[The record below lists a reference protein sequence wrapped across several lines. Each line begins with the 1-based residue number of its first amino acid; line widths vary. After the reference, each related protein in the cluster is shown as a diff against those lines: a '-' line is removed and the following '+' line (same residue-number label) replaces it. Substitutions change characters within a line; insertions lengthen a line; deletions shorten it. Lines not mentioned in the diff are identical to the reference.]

1 MNYSRRLWN
10 DVMQCRRQ
18 PLDIVA
24 LMLVSCF
31 LALLPATFYIASY
44 INSSDVTNNLLQRQY
59 HLSQLLPCMH
69 HVNQQ
74 QVVRTSCTIFTLKPS
89 FNGRR

>member
-10 DVMQCRRQ
+10 EVLRCRRE

-31 LALLPATFYIASY
+31 LALLPATFYIASH
-44 INSSDVTNNLLQRQY
+44 INSADVTNNLLQRE
-59 HLSQLLPCMH
+59 S
-69 HVNQQ
+69 
-74 QVVRTSCTIFTLKPS
+74 
-89 FNGRR
+89 